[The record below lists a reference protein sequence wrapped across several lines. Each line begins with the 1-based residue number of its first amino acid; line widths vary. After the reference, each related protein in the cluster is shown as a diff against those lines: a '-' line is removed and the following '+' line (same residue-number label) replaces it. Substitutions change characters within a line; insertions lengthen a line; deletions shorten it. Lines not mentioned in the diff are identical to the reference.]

1 MRRRGLLTAGLLLL
15 FIAQEP
21 VSGQGSSP
29 TSAQASAFLGTWKI
43 EMSSPAALVGT
54 NETVRI
60 WDKHG
65 TVAASLQVGKFPP
78 NDVTGILKD
87 GELLVMT
94 TTLREN
100 GQPIWV
106 AVSLKVEGDTMML
119 AQMMERSE
127 TIKRGSGKKQ
137 AD

>member
-1 MRRRGLLTAGLLLL
+1 MHRRGRLTAGLLLL
-15 FIAQEP
+15 FVAQG

-29 TSAQASAFLGTWKI
+29 ATAQATAFLGTWKI
-43 EMSSPAALVGT
+43 DMSSPAELVGT

-60 WDKHG
+60 WDKSG
-65 TVAASLQVGKFPP
+65 TIAASLQVGKFPP

-87 GELLVMT
+87 GDLLVLT

-100 GQPIWV
+100 GQPIW
-106 AVSLKVEGDTMML
+106 AAISLKIEGDTMML
-119 AQMMERSE
+119 AQMMERSA
-127 TIKRGSGKKQ
+127 TIKRGSGKKL